1 MTVIKLCWNLF
12 EVAQEYKIKVLC
24 TTKSWVLSLES
35 CSYWNLVR
43 IKVSH
48 QDVMRKMCYL
58 LRVTSDSFY
67 FYSLIS
73 RLVMSKKEEVQGSF
87 PASSWKRRERLLLE
101 GTGTTQVRFKRF
113 QGYVLL
119 WLSLFCFYYLLRYLK
134 IAVWE
139 YCWMFMT
146 VCVWFWLWVKDR
158 S

>member
-1 MTVIKLCWNLF
+1 MAGYRRLTEWEPVTSEPSPLR
-12 EVAQEYKIKVLC
+12 
-24 TTKSWVLSLES
+24 
-35 CSYWNLVR
+35 NLVR

-119 WLSLFCFYYLLRYLK
+119 
-134 IAVWE
+134 
-139 YCWMFMT
+139 
-146 VCVWFWLWVKDR
+146 
-158 S
+158 

>member
-1 MTVIKLCWNLF
+1 MAGYRRLTEWGPVTSEPSPLR
-12 EVAQEYKIKVLC
+12 
-24 TTKSWVLSLES
+24 
-35 CSYWNLVR
+35 NLVR

-48 QDVMRKMCYL
+48 QDVWRKMCYL
-58 LRVTSDSFY
+58 LRVTSDS

-119 WLSLFCFYYLLRYLK
+119 
-134 IAVWE
+134 
-139 YCWMFMT
+139 
-146 VCVWFWLWVKDR
+146 
-158 S
+158 